1 MIVVGGVVVGAVG
14 GQVPLSRVQ
23 VEFNAGRD
31 FLMGRSFP
39 RRIFPRRIAIAS
51 RACIVVCAR
60 RRLNGQSLL
69 RQRRRARLCDADAEK
84 VKDTS
89 NRRHLLGV
97 QVGQGACDEQSRIA
111 VAVHPVMLPQALRR
125 GVRSTRPGLASSF
138 SMSLSIYPA

>member
-23 VEFNAGRD
+23 VEFNAGSD

-39 RRIFPRRIAIAS
+39 RRIAS